1 MTVDFSKQIKNSNK
15 FRQPALKFLE
25 TGSYCQYPA
34 GTSEYF
40 KYWDEQM
47 DRCKYGYTADDGDF
61 ISGYNYFYLNF
72 CPIQRIIY
80 TTITNPDGSTTTK
93 KTRDLQF
100 PDFYDYDYYFF
111 YQQKMQKSKANI
123 CAH

>member
-1 MTVDFSKQIKNSNK
+1 MVDFNKQIKNSDK
-15 FRQPALKFLE
+15 FRQPALRFLE
-25 TGSYCQYPA
+25 VGSYCQYPE

-72 CPIQRIIY
+72 CPIQRISI
-80 TTITNPDGSTTTK
+80 
-93 KTRDLQF
+93 LL
-100 PDFYDYDYYFF
+100 
-111 YQQKMQKSKANI
+111 
-123 CAH
+123 

>member
-1 MTVDFSKQIKNSNK
+1 MTVDFNKQIKNSNK

-93 KTRDLQF
+93 KNT
-100 PDFYDYDYYFF
+100 
-111 YQQKMQKSKANI
+111 
-123 CAH
+123 

>member
-1 MTVDFSKQIKNSNK
+1 M
-15 FRQPALKFLE
+15 E
-25 TGSYCQYPA
+25 
-34 GTSEYF
+34 
-40 KYWDEQM
+40 
-47 DRCKYGYTADDGDF
+47 RCKYGYTADDGDF

-80 TTITNPDGSTTTK
+80 TVITNPDGSTTTK

-111 YQQKMQKSKANI
+111 LAVE
-123 CAH
+123 